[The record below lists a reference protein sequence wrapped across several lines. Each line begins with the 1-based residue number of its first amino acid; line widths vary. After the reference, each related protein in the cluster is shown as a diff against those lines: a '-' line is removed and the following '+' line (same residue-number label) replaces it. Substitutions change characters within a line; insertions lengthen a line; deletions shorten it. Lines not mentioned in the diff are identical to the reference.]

1 MDKNPYGTYRRNRS
15 NRNSSNIRYNERNV
29 NLYPDKN
36 KEENILSTYIKD
48 IHSNINI
55 IKKAD
60 NGKYDK
66 NTINKI
72 CKETIN
78 NITEAHQIVSNINLD
93 NKRDIL
99 NFLNRSS
106 QICKNSLWYIQMN
119 DYSNK
124 IIDIDRE
131 KKELIDT
138 TNAVEN
144 GVKNIYSSVG
154 QQENEDKKEIINE
167 LKTLSSNLIKQN
179 DLYQN
184 LDEKIN
190 CCMKSLACSMELL
203 SYNVKKSNYIHE
215 DLKKNNI
222 ITAKISMLNDNLNQ
236 KLIENSYNYQN
247 SEQNNEDEVKQ
258 IKELLIE
265 ANEKSDKNELP
276 KNSISHYLLHTVL
289 QNSKDILCQIIPQ
302 MNLWQRQKIFTTVMK
317 LVEDRIDGC
326 SDKLKEVINK
336 KTGVEKKNFSDEDI
350 FSTIKKVFNTE
361 SLRITQNDIKN
372 ATWEEDS
379 SDESDSDDESDSNS
393 DSFDISNTMKKNKTE
408 ILEDIMNELNKKKNI
423 NIKKK

>member
-247 SEQNNEDEVKQ
+247 SDQNNEDEVKQ

-326 SDKLKEVINK
+326 SDKLKNW
-336 KTGVEKKNFSDEDI
+336 S
-350 FSTIKKVFNTE
+350 
-361 SLRITQNDIKN
+361 
-372 ATWEEDS
+372 
-379 SDESDSDDESDSNS
+379 
-393 DSFDISNTMKKNKTE
+393 
-408 ILEDIMNELNKKKNI
+408 
-423 NIKKK
+423 

>member
-247 SEQNNEDEVKQ
+247 SDQNNEDEVKQ